1 MFSLLA
7 FIKVSVNNFI
17 LASGFYLDFCLQSEK
32 EIEKENEKDKEKD
45 DNKEKEKENKE
56 KGDK

>member
-1 MFSLLA
+1 MW
-7 FIKVSVNNFI
+7 NFI
-17 LASGFYLDFCLQSEK
+17 NNCVFCLQSEK

-56 KGDK
+56 KGDKWSKSPKHPDPPTNN